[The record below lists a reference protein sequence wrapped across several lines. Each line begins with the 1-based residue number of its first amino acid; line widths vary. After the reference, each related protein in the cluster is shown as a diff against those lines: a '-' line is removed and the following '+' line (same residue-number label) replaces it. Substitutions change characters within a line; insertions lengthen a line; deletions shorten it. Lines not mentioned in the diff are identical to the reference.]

1 MIESGSTQVTVEKV
15 LSTLANGCIFSG
27 RQSGGKLVRVKVSGM
42 DLRPEI
48 GQTYE
53 VAGFIK
59 TYVDKYKNS
68 VTQYDVKKVT
78 RIQTVGALLIPFL
91 EQLPNIG
98 PMRAK
103 RLLEEF
109 GDDLAE
115 VLTDPARLGDVA
127 KALDQNKPILAA
139 KIAALV
145 FAAMTHKSE
154 EERSAKAEVAF
165 LTLLEKAG
173 VTNGKAAR
181 QLWRLVG
188 GVGSRDRLLKNPY
201 LAASIM
207 NWTVADHLGLKLLK
221 QSDPG
226 DLMNHRHRLLGAVD
240 SCWRE
245 LLAEGD
251 SASEEGPFLALLS
264 RRGVA
269 PDMALGLARTNRAVA
284 ESECLLRAP
293 GAAFIE
299 NELTKELHDLECAT
313 CHIVILDERR
323 LLQLVLEVEADTGLQ
338 LFDEQRDAVVS
349 LVRRPVGLLQGGA
362 GVGKTTVMKVLASV
376 WERLGGNVVLGAL
389 AGKAALGLAR
399 GASSPG
405 QPRFGYTVARL
416 IGMLLAVREGK
427 PVHGDSVVFDEK
439 TLLILDEASML
450 DTPGLNELLTFLPP
464 GGRLLMAG
472 DHGQLPP
479 VGWGCVFHDLVND
492 GTRLV
497 NLTTVRRQASGSPIP
512 STAKLIREGNV
523 PELDAWTRHG
533 SGIFLTPKSTNTLTL
548 YRELLALSPDVMVVA
563 ARRDTV
569 SMFNDMASNAMRAMD
584 TPLVRLGPLATVAAG
599 DPIVCT
605 RNRYRDGLFNG
616 LLGKVTNL
624 DHNGDVMVLWDGE
637 FEPRLLDRDG
647 ATDCELA
654 YAITCHRAQ
663 GSAARVVMVILED
676 IPLVTREW
684 LYTAITRARE
694 TVVIVGD
701 ASSLKKVVSRRTK
714 RTTGFRA
721 IWR

>member
-1 MIESGSTQVTVEKV
+1 MIESGLTQVTVERV
-15 LSTLANGCIFSG
+15 LSTLSNGCIFSG
-27 RQSGGKLVRVKVSGM
+27 RQSDGKLVRVKVSGI
-42 DLRPEI
+42 DLHPEI

-53 VAGFIK
+53 VAGVVQI
-59 TYVDKYKNS
+59 YVDKYKNS
-68 VTQYDVKKVT
+68 IRQYDVKKVT
-78 RIQTVGALLIPFL
+78 RIQTVGTLLIPFL

-98 PMRAK
+98 PTRAK
-103 RLLEEF
+103 RLLEKF
-109 GDDLAE
+109 GYDLAN
-115 VLTDPARLGDVA
+115 VLTDPARLGNVA
-127 KALDQNKPILAA
+127 KALDPKKPILAA
-139 KIAALV
+139 KIAAQV
-145 FAAMTHKSE
+145 FAAMVHKSE
-154 EERSAKAEVAF
+154 EEHSAKSEVAF
-165 LTLLEKAG
+165 LTLLEKVG
-173 VTNGKAAR
+173 VTNSRAAR

-188 GVGSRDRLLKNPY
+188 GEGSRDRLLKNPY

-207 NWTVADHLGLKLLK
+207 NWADADHLGLKLLK
-221 QSDPG
+221 QTDPNN
-226 DLMNHRHRLLGAVD
+226 LMNHYHRLLGAVD

-251 SASEEGPFLALLS
+251 SASEEAPFLALLS

-269 PDMALGLARTNRAVA
+269 SDLALGLARRNRAVA
-284 ESECLLRAP
+284 QFEDLLRAP

-299 NELTKELHDLECAT
+299 NELAQKLHDLESAN
-313 CHIVILDERR
+313 CHIIIPDDRR
-323 LLQLVLEVEADTGLQ
+323 LLQLVMEAEADTGLQ
-338 LFDEQRDAVVS
+338 LFDEQRNAVVS

-362 GVGKTTVMKVLASV
+362 GVGKTTVMKVLALV

-399 GASSPG
+399 GASLPG
-405 QPRFGYTVARL
+405 HPRLGYTVARL
-416 IGMLLAVREGK
+416 IGMLSAAREGN
-427 PVHGDSVVFDEK
+427 PVHCDSVAFDEK
-439 TLLILDEASML
+439 TLSILDEASML
-450 DTPGLNELLTFLPP
+450 DTPGLHELLRFLPS

-497 NLTTVRRQASGSPIP
+497 NLATVRRQVCGSPIP
-512 STAKLIREGNV
+512 RVAALIREGTV
-523 PELDAWTRHG
+523 PDFDEWSGHG
-533 SGIFLTPKSTNTLTL
+533 SGIFLANKTTDTLCL
-548 YRELLALSPDVMVVA
+548 YHEMLALSPDVMVIA
-563 ARRDTV
+563 ARRSTV
-569 SMFNDMASNAMRAMD
+569 NRLNEMASNSIRD
-584 TPLVRLGPLATVAAG
+584 IDSPLIRLGPLATVAAG

-605 RNRYRDGLFNG
+605 RNHYRNGLFNG

-624 DHNGDVMVLWDGE
+624 DPTGNLMVLWDGE
-637 FEPRLLDRDG
+637 CEPRMLDRDA

-663 GSAARVVMVILED
+663 GSAAKVVLVILEN

-701 ASSLKKVVSRRTK
+701 TSDLEMVVARRTK

-721 IWR
+721 KSR

>member
-1 MIESGSTQVTVEKV
+1 MIESGSIQVTVESV
-15 LSTLANGCIFSG
+15 LSTLSNGCIFSG
-27 RQSGGKLVRVKVSGM
+27 RQSGGDLVRVKVSGM

-53 VAGFIK
+53 VAGFVK

-68 VTQYDVKKVT
+68 VKQYDVKKVT

-103 RLLEEF
+103 HLLEEF

-127 KALDQNKPILAA
+127 KALDSKKPILAA
-139 KIAALV
+139 KIAAQV

-154 EERSAKAEVAF
+154 EEHSAKSEVTF
-165 LTLLEKAG
+165 LALLENAG
-173 VTNGKAAR
+173 VTNSKAAR

-188 GVGSRDRLLKNPY
+188 GEGSRDRLLKNPY

-207 NWTVADHLGLKLLK
+207 NWAVADHLGVKLLK
-221 QSDPG
+221 QAHPG
-226 DLMNHRHRLLGAVD
+226 DVMNHRHRQLGAVD

-251 SASEEGPFLALLS
+251 SASEEAPFLALLS

-269 PDMALGLARTNRAVA
+269 PEPALALARKNRAVA
-284 ESECLLRAP
+284 ESEGLLRAP

-299 NELTKELHDLECAT
+299 NELTQKLHDLESAT
-313 CHIVILDERR
+313 CPLIIPDDRR
-323 LLQLVLEVEADTGLQ
+323 LLQLVMEAEADTGLQ
-338 LFDEQRDAVVS
+338 LFDEQRNAVVS

-399 GASSPG
+399 GASSPR
-405 QPRFGYTVARL
+405 QPRLGYTVARL
-416 IGMLLAVREGK
+416 IGMLSAVREGK
-427 PVHGDSVVFDEK
+427 PVHGDSVTFDEK

-450 DTPGLNELLTFLPP
+450 DTPGLHEILTFLPP

-497 NLTTVRRQASGSPIP
+497 NLTTVRRQLHGSPIP
-512 STAKLIREGNV
+512 RVATLIREGAV
-523 PELDAWTRHG
+523 PDIDEWSGHG
-533 SGIFLTPKSTNTLTL
+533 SGIFLANKATDTLDL
-548 YRELLALSPDVMVVA
+548 YRELLALSPDVMVIA
-563 ARRDTV
+563 ARRNTV
-569 SMFNDMASNAMRAMD
+569 SRLNDMASSSIRDMD
-584 TPLVRLGPLATVAAG
+584 SPLIRLGPLATVAAG

-624 DHNGDVMVLWDGE
+624 DPTGNVMVLWDGE
-637 FEPRLLDRDG
+637 CEPRMLDRDA

-663 GSAARVVMVILED
+663 GSAAKVVLVILEN

-694 TVVIVGD
+694 TVVVVGD
-701 ASSLKKVVSRRTK
+701 TGDLEKAVARRTK

-721 IWR
+721 VWR